1 MVYGKQN
8 FESGKP
14 IIRDYYTSDD
24 FKDDP
29 WRLGPMTTQRTKE
42 ERPNSYFTM
51 VNPKNGDKFEA
62 NPNRTWACTKDTFK
76 KYYEENKI
84 VFLGIMT
91 F

>member
-1 MVYGKQN
+1 
-8 FESGKP
+8 
-14 IIRDYYTSDD
+14 
-24 FKDDP
+24 
-29 WRLGPMTTQRTKE
+29 MTTQRTKE

-76 KYYEENKI
+76 SIMKKTRL
-84 VFLGIMT
+84 FSLGIMT